1 MTPAFNLGDLVRVQR
16 QPVGFTE
23 RLGLAGIIVEVKH
36 SYWDYGD
43 GECGYVE
50 MAEVMTEKEIIEIAT
65 SFLAHI

>member
-1 MTPAFNLGDLVRVQR
+1 MTPTFNLGDLVRVQR
-16 QPVGFTE
+16 QPAGFSE

-50 MAEVMTEKEIIEIAT
+50 VADVMTERETIEIAIQ
-65 SFLAHI
+65 FLAHV